1 MFLISAA
8 KHRGR
13 LETDWIVILKGEKMG
28 WGKTCIILGKM
39 KGFRP
44 EVNHVFCWP
53 LRKGK
58 ASRFFFFFFCKQLSF
73 FVTLFICTIQLLF
86 PFFFF
91 FGSLFVCLFFLF
103 LIITSCGQW
112 KFRGATGNLR
122 GIPGP
127 ATTAAFTP
135 AIALIRPTLT
145 IAERQPWRARKRL
158 LQTALVM
165 FQTFSSC
172 SFIEMIF
179 CLFFI

>member
-58 ASRFFFFFFCKQLSF
+58 ASRFFFFLQAAFIFCYSF
-73 FVTLFICTIQLLF
+73 YLYNSVTFS
-86 PFFFF
+86 FFFF
-91 FGSLFVCLFFLF
+91 FGSLFVCFSYFSSSLHVG
-103 LIITSCGQW
+103 SE
-112 KFRGATGNLR
+112 NSE
-122 GIPGP
+122 
-127 ATTAAFTP
+127 
-135 AIALIRPTLT
+135 
-145 IAERQPWRARKRL
+145 ERQATYVGFLGQQPLPPSHLPSPLYAPPWP
-158 LQTALVM
+158 LQNASPGGPESA
-165 FQTFSSC
+165 SSKQP
-172 SFIEMIF
+172 S
-179 CLFFI
+179 

>member
-58 ASRFFFFFFCKQLSF
+58 ASRFFFFLQAAFIFCYSF
-73 FVTLFICTIQLLF
+73 YLYNSVTFS
-86 PFFFF
+86 FFFF
-91 FGSLFVCLFFLF
+91 FWFFVCLFFLF